1 MHERNINISLINA
14 GGWSTN
20 NGELRKKL
28 LKYIDSDIICINE
41 THLQGDTTIDIE
53 GFTFY
58 GHNRHST
65 HIRAPKGSG
74 GVDIFVR
81 NDLFS
86 HFNISILDK
95 SYDGILGISII
106 SKETE
111 YSNAIFSSYLPPESS
126 TWGRDAT
133 GFFTH
138 LLAEIYTLSEY
149 DSIIL
154 CGDVNSRIG
163 LLNDS
168 ISGIDEISQRKT
180 IDKTYN

>member
-1 MHERNINISLINA
+1 MDYKQWRTTEN
-14 GGWSTN
+14 
-20 NGELRKKL
+20 L

-41 THLQGDTTIDIE
+41 THLQGGTTIDID

-74 GVDIFVR
+74 GVGIFVR

-106 SKETE
+106 SKETPLL
-111 YSNAIFSSYLPPESS
+111 YSAHTYHRNRHYGVAMQQDFSP
-126 TWGRDAT
+126 
-133 GFFTH
+133 
-138 LLAEIYTLSEY
+138 IY
-149 DSIIL
+149 
-154 CGDVNSRIG
+154 
-163 LLNDS
+163 
-168 ISGIDEISQRKT
+168 
-180 IDKTYN
+180 